1 MDNNTLL
8 ETIDIQGKQALQLVK
23 QTESMKA
30 ILLEVTN
37 LKNEMDKVAVRT
49 DGRLKEVE
57 ALVEEVNKKV
67 HIDDVEASE
76 IKDAINN

>member
-8 ETIDIQGKQALQLVK
+8 ETIDIQGQQALQLVK

-30 ILLEVTN
+30 ILLEVTS

-49 DGRLKEVE
+49 DGRLK
-57 ALVEEVNKKV
+57 
-67 HIDDVEASE
+67 
-76 IKDAINN
+76 